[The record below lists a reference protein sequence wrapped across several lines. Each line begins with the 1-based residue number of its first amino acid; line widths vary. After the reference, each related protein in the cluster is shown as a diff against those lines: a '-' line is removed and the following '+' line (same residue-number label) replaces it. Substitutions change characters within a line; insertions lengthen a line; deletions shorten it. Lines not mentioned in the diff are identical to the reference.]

1 MVIILVSVYLSCLT
15 FHFIE
20 SHQQT
25 CNLQSGTAF
34 TRSIGDGIAEELGV
48 TAEPEMLTR
57 ELTKED
63 KIIVLASDGVFE
75 VR

>member
-1 MVIILVSVYLSCLT
+1 
-15 FHFIE
+15 
-20 SHQQT
+20 
-25 CNLQSGTAF
+25 LQSGTAF